1 MSNCIEKREFRI
13 FLVALRQRLEYFE
26 GFSKVDV
33 SGDGHLDK
41 VEFISCINEI

>member
-1 MSNCIEKREFRI
+1 MNNCIEKREFRI

-33 SGDGHLDK
+33 SGDGALNK
-41 VEFISCINEI
+41 EEFLSCIDEI